1 MIGGDDD
8 DDDAGGADVGREV
21 KRQRVEVEEPVPP
34 SELNKD
40 DRVRVQ
46 WASTEQFDGTVTDK
60 MTKLVTAKES
70 VSGARVAYDNGSD
83 ALALRRRRGDGLAAV
98 GRRHT
103 RNL

>member
-1 MIGGDDD
+1 MT
-8 DDDAGGADVGREV
+8 
-21 KRQRVEVEEPVPP
+21 PP

-83 ALALRRRRGDGLAAV
+83 VWHFDGDAVTVWRLSAAA
-98 GRRHT
+98 T
-103 RNL
+103 PAAFE